1 MIIDALNIN
10 SHKSN
15 TLGSPKGILLQQGS
29 ARGSFAAW
37 ARAQPQVPPVPPV
50 PPALVLVL
58 PLVEVAVAALQ
69 TPLEAKV
76 ADSLTDIMRL
86 DALRCASTFL
96 AL

>member
-1 MIIDALNIN
+1 M
-10 SHKSN
+10 
-15 TLGSPKGILLQQGS
+15 QQGS

-37 ARAQPQVPPVPPV
+37 AQQQVRPVPPV

-58 PLVEVAVAALQ
+58 PLVEVAAELQ

-76 ADSLTDIMRL
+76 ADSLTDTMHV

-96 AL
+96 AMENLFGHRPVVLNYSAQK